1 MADERERQAWLALVW
16 GAGLGPAGFAR
27 LVEACGSALGVLQAT
42 PAALLEAD
50 HRLRAE
56 QANLIPQLA
65 DGLEG
70 YAAEARE
77 LAATGIHV
85 YWSFDPGY
93 PALLHQLP
101 HPPPVV
107 CVAGHL
113 MPLDDLAISVV
124 GTRSPTREGSELAG
138 RLAGAIVSEGFTVV
152 SGLARGIDT
161 AAHQGALAR
170 DGRTIAVLGS
180 GIRVITP
187 PENEELAQQIKRQGA
202 ILSELPPSTPPSVPS
217 LMARNRLTSLLG
229 RATVVVESGLTGG
242 SLATAQSA
250 RQQGRLVCAVNWPLR
265 RPETEGTR
273 QLLAEGARPIQS
285 PVDIPA
291 LCQDLRGHRPAPPP
305 RHPEPD
311 RPTPQLPLFE

>member
-42 PAALLEAD
+42 PAALQAAD
-50 HRLRAE
+50 HRLRPE
-56 QANLIPQLA
+56 QATLIPQLA
-65 DGLEG
+65 DGLAG
-70 YAAEARE
+70 YDAEARE
-77 LAATGIHV
+77 LLAAGISI
-85 YWSFDPGY
+85 YWSFDPDY

-124 GTRSPTREGSELAG
+124 GTRSPTREGSDLAG

-180 GIRVITP
+180 GIRVVTP
-187 PENEELAQQIKRQGA
+187 PENEELAQQIQRQGA
-202 ILSELPPSTPPSVPS
+202 LLSELPPSAPPSVPS

-229 RATVVVESGLTGG
+229 RATIVVEAGLSGG
-242 SLATAQSA
+242 SLTTAQNA
-250 RQQGRLVCAVNWPLR
+250 RQQGRLVCAVQWPTP

-273 QLLAEGARPIQS
+273 QLLAEGARPIGG

-291 LCQDLRGHRPAPPP
+291 LCQDLRGHRPTPPA

-311 RPTPQLPLFE
+311 RPAPQLPLFE